1 MLIKTHPQYPSCQSA
16 LLGLAFCT
24 LAGVAQAHTVD
35 LGINND
41 AVSLEYNNQIP
52 KSELNLGVGGL
63 HSKENGDAY
72 YASLF
77 VADNVNK
84 ESGLLAG
91 LGTRFYYLDADEGST
106 EGTGLA
112 LGGFLNWD
120 VPSVPNLSLR
130 GDFYYAPDVLT
141 FDDVENFG
149 DVSARVQYRVIEQA
163 WLYVG
168 YRRLMLE
175 DELSHDFNLEEGAF
189 VGMLL
194 WF

>member
-1 MLIKTHPQYPSCQSA
+1 MPFKIRSLSLLPSLIGVTA
-16 LLGLAFCT
+16 LALSGAS
-24 LAGVAQAHTVD
+24 QAHTLD

-41 AVSLEYNNQIP
+41 AVALDYSGQLP
-52 KSELNLGVGGL
+52 KSELNLGGGFL
-63 HSKENGDAY
+63 HHKDNGDAY

-77 VADNVNK
+77 VADSVNK

-91 LGTRFYYLDADEGST
+91 LGARFYFLDADEGST
-106 EGTGLA
+106 DGKSLA

-120 VPSVPNLSLR
+120 LPSVPNLSLR
-130 GDFYYAPDVLT
+130 GDLYYAPDVLS
-141 FDDVENFG
+141 FDDIENFA

-163 WLYVG
+163 WVYLG

-175 DELSHDFNLEEGAF
+175 DELSRDFNLEEGGF
-189 VGMLL
+189 VGMLI